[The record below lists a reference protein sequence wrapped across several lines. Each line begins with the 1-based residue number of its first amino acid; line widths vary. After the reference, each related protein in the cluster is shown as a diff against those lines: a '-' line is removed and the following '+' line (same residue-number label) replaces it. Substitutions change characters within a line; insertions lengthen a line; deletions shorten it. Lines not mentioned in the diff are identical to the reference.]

1 MNDAF
6 KEMSKLSKYWKQI
19 GPANKRCIDILSTE
33 ENNEF
38 EECQKIIKSCMEF
51 LSSDA
56 IFLLLSNLTGLN
68 LHPMA
73 SNNSDES
80 SDEENTSEIKDTD
93 IQEVVKQ
100 GKCRDKINQHS
111 ATSSKENDSVENSTM
126 KCNSKCKPTA
136 RRWRQVKCIYFTMI
150 RVWEKGR

>member
-1 MNDAF
+1 MNEAF
-6 KEMSKLSKYWKQI
+6 TEMSKLSRYWNLT

-33 ENNEF
+33 DNNES

-73 SNNSDES
+73 STNSDES
-80 SDEENTSEIKDTD
+80 SDDERNSEIKDTD
-93 IQEVVKQ
+93 IQEAVKQ
-100 GKCRDKINQHS
+100 GKSRDKNKEHS
-111 ATSSKENDSVENSTM
+111 PTSSKEKDSVENSTM

-136 RRWRQVKCIYFTMI
+136 RRWRQVKCIYFTVV
-150 RVWEKGR
+150 RV